1 MPALGAP
8 LDLAKYEA
16 RNLRAH
22 ILGTAPSAPVTGQMY
37 YNSGDNTLYWW
48 DGGAW
53 VSARGGASA
62 TPQATAGTQGTIQLA
77 GDLAGSATSPAVAAL
92 AITDAK
98 VAAANKDGTAGVA
111 SMRTLGSGAQQAA
124 AGNDTRFTDART
136 PTAHKASHEPGG
148 GDALTVDAAAAT
160 GSLRTL
166 GAGAAQAMPG
176 NRTLDAITAPAAAVN
191 LNSKAITS
199 LLDPSAAQDAA
210 TKNYVDNAI
219 HAGRWRTEYA

>member
-48 DGGAW
+48 DGSIW

-62 TPQATAGTQGTIQLA
+62 TPQATTSTQGTIQLS
-77 GDLAGSATSPAVAAL
+77 GDLAGTATAPPVAAL

-98 VAAANKDGTAGVA
+98 VAAANKDGTAGIA
-111 SMRTLGSGAQQAA
+111 SMRTLGTGATQAA
-124 AGNDTRFTDART
+124 AGNDARLSDARSPSGT
-136 PTAHKASHEPGG
+136 IAGDLAGSTWPT
-148 GDALTVDAAAAT
+148 LTIANLAVTLAKMAANSVD
-160 GSLRTL
+160 S
-166 GAGAAQAMPG
+166 
-176 NRTLDAITAPAAAVN
+176 
-191 LNSKAITS
+191 S
-199 LLDPSAAQDAA
+199 
-210 TKNYVDNAI
+210 
-219 HAGRWRTEYA
+219 